1 MSMEDESEHGHASVA
16 MAPSAREDLFT
27 FRPSHVGVQYVVV
40 FTNAAPSPSQEIYHR
55 TVY

>member
-1 MSMEDESEHGHASVA
+1 MEDESEHGHASVA